1 MYYITANGFLYAL
14 SIKSNY
20 FYLSNPNLTCP
31 PHKKSHHICD
41 RIHFYSISKLSLLI
55 LSGKTRDRRMNKI
68 AGINHGSD
76 APDNGRKLMMALS
89 PASLKWLPITLS
101 KAISVTTATVICIP
115 GLDKATNLLAITI
128 ITIVIVIG

>member
-1 MYYITANGFLYAL
+1 
-14 SIKSNY
+14 
-20 FYLSNPNLTCP
+20 
-31 PHKKSHHICD
+31 
-41 RIHFYSISKLSLLI
+41 
-55 LSGKTRDRRMNKI
+55 MNKI

-89 PASLKWLPITLS
+89 PASLNWLPITLS
-101 KAISVTTATVICIP
+101 KAISVTTVTVICTP

>member
-1 MYYITANGFLYAL
+1 MFNSFFT
-14 SIKSNY
+14 
-20 FYLSNPNLTCP
+20 
-31 PHKKSHHICD
+31 PHKKSHHIV
-41 RIHFYSISKLSLLI
+41 IGFYFYSISKLSLLI

-89 PASLKWLPITLS
+89 PASLNWLAITLS
-101 KAISVTTATVICIP
+101 KAISVTIATVTCIP
-115 GLDKATNLLAITI
+115 VLDKATNLLAITI

>member
-1 MYYITANGFLYAL
+1 
-14 SIKSNY
+14 
-20 FYLSNPNLTCP
+20 
-31 PHKKSHHICD
+31 
-41 RIHFYSISKLSLLI
+41 
-55 LSGKTRDRRMNKI
+55 MNKI

-89 PASLKWLPITLS
+89 PASLNWLPITLS
-101 KAISVTTATVICIP
+101 KAISVTTVTVICIP